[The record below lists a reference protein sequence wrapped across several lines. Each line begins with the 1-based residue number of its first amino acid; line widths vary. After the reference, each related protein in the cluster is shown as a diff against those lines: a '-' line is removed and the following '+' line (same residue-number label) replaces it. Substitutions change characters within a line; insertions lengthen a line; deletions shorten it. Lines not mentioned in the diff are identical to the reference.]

1 MTAKESFF
9 YNPVTKNKKCFII
22 AEIGVNHNG
31 NIDLAKNLIYLA
43 KKSGADAV
51 KFQTFIAENL
61 VTRQTEKVAYQK
73 KSSSSHESHFD
84 MIKRLELSFDDH
96 YLLMKYC
103 KDIKIEF
110 LSTPYDLESAKF
122 LNEDLKVNFFKTAS
136 ADIVD
141 LPLQEYIASTKKPS
155 IVSVGMASIDEI
167 EEVVKIYNKKNIT
180 LLHCVSNY
188 PCSDESLNLNV
199 IKTLRNI
206 FSVPIGFSDHS
217 TGSEAALAA
226 ISLGASIIEKHFT
239 TDKNLDGP
247 DHFASATPQEF
258 LNLSQ
263 SVRKVEKM
271 LGNKIKT
278 LQPEEIEMK
287 IVSRKSVTLRNNLK
301 AGDIINSSD
310 LALKRPGTGLMASE
324 IKNLI
329 GKTITRDLE
338 AEYQITYDDIE

>member
-1 MTAKESFF
+1 MTTKESFF
-9 YNPVTKNKKCFII
+9 DNPVTKNKKCFII

-31 NIDLAKNLIYLA
+31 NIDLAKKLIYLA

-73 KSSSSHESHFD
+73 KSSSSHETHFD

-96 YLLMKYC
+96 YLLMQYC

-167 EEVVKIYNKKNIT
+167 EKVVKIYNKKNIT

-199 IKTLRNI
+199 IKTLKNI
-206 FSVPIGFSDHS
+206 FNVPIGFSDHS

-226 ISLGASIIEKHFT
+226 ISLGASILEKHFT

-263 SVRKVEKM
+263 SLRKVEKM
-271 LGNKIKT
+271 LGNNIKT
-278 LQPEEIEMK
+278 LQPEEMEMR
-287 IVSRKSVTLRNNLK
+287 IVSRKSITLRNNLK

-310 LALKRPGTGLMASE
+310 LVLKRPGTGLMASE

-338 AEYQITYDDIE
+338 AEYQITYDDIK

>member
-1 MTAKESFF
+1 MT
-9 YNPVTKNKKCFII
+9 TKQNFLDDSIGINKKCYII

-31 NIDLAKNLIYLA
+31 DIDLAKKLIHLA
-43 KKSGADAV
+43 KESGADAV
-51 KFQTFIAENL
+51 KFQTFSAEKL
-61 VTRQTEKVAYQK
+61 VTKQTRKVAYQK
-73 KSSSSHESHFD
+73 KTSPSNETHFD

-96 YLLMKYC
+96 HLLMQYC
-103 KDIKIEF
+103 KNVKIEF

-122 LNEDLKVNFFKTAS
+122 LNDDLKVNYFKTAS

-155 IVSVGMASIDEI
+155 IVSVGMATIDEI
-167 EEVVKIYNKKNIT
+167 KKVVEIYNKKNIT

-199 IKTLRNI
+199 IKTLNNI
-206 FSVPIGFSDHS
+206 FNVPIGFSDHS

-226 ISLGASIIEKHFT
+226 ISLGATIIEKHFT
-239 TDKNLDGP
+239 IDKKLDGP

-263 SVRKVEKM
+263 SVRRVEKM
-271 LGNKIKT
+271 LGNNIKT
-278 LQPEEIEMK
+278 LQPEEIEMR
-287 IVSRKSVTLRNNLK
+287 IVSRKSITLRNNLN
-301 AGDIINSSD
+301 AGDIIKSSD
-310 LALKRPGTGLMASE
+310 LVLKRPGTGLMASE
-324 IKNLI
+324 LKNLI

-338 AEYQITYDDIE
+338 AEYQITYDDIK